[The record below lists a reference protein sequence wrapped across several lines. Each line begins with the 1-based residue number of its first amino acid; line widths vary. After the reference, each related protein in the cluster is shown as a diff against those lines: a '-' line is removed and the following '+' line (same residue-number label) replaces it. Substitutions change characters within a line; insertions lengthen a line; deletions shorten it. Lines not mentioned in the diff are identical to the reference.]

1 MMSLMTGNIGFRQ
14 YKQKT
19 KRTVKV
25 PGNVRDTIPIHSIAE
40 DGIFEIEPGEDTRLF
55 DRVYLLEDINYTLKD
70 EKEKE
75 AVLLTLC
82 KILNSINVDFK
93 IIVSNAGR
101 DMEQFYQEIFYPEDG
116 VYGKLGRNN
125 NEWIKEG
132 LKRGKPEIC
141 QTRYLVLTVRKKNY
155 EEAKAYFIG
164 LDAILEPLFE
174 AVKSRL
180 EPMNAVERL
189 RTLFGMYRH
198 GKESRFSW
206 SWDSMIQSKR
216 NWKNEILPSYME
228 SHKDYIEIDGKYV
241 SVLFAL
247 TLPNSLDESKV
258 MAELGNLTFPSMI
271 TLDHAPIPRIAVR
284 NKLMAAGRNNERAIH
299 MEQERRMKA
308 KNFVAGVSYEKQK
321 KKEEIEGYLEQ
332 LDDNDENG
340 YFFSMLVTVLADSE
354 EELRNRIEAV
364 RFIGEGLGG
373 IEFVTYNFR
382 QMKAFHTA
390 LPIGA
395 REVDCMRCMLTSS
408 LVAFQPFYSKDII
421 HPGGQFCGINRVTQ
435 NIVMLDRKRLKNG
448 NGVISGH
455 TGSGKS
461 MFLKSVEIVQ
471 TLIGSEDDVFAIDPQ
486 NELHSLTD
494 TLGGQFFD
502 LSAQSGIYLNLF
514 DIPEEVRSSE
524 DLSVWNLFV
533 AEQASFAEAFC
544 YAVMKGMSPTGIH
557 KSIITK
563 CVMQIYEKAFQDRKH
578 RQPLLSDFYHLLQE
592 YEKENPRDE
601 QETREIYKSL
611 EAYCTG
617 TFDMFARSSNLD
629 IRNRF
634 VVFGLKN
641 ISAEM
646 WEPVMLVVMHLLSQR
661 INYNQKYQRATH
673 FIIDEGQVVCRTE
686 SSAEQLNKAFLTYR
700 KFGGI
705 CTLVVQNMSAALANP
720 TVKYLVTNC
729 EFKCFFDQGG
739 VDRQEIADIIELSST
754 EYAALNEDIPGQCVI
769 VWGKDILL
777 CDSRILKNNPL
788 YGLYNTSFHQ

>member
-1 MMSLMTGNIGFRQ
+1 M
-14 YKQKT
+14 
-19 KRTVKV
+19 
-25 PGNVRDTIPIHSIAE
+25 
-40 DGIFEIEPGEDTRLF
+40 
-55 DRVYLLEDINYTLKD
+55 
-70 EKEKE
+70 
-75 AVLLTLC
+75 
-82 KILNSINVDFK
+82 
-93 IIVSNAGR
+93 
-101 DMEQFYQEIFYPEDG
+101 
-116 VYGKLGRNN
+116 
-125 NEWIKEG
+125 
-132 LKRGKPEIC
+132 
-141 QTRYLVLTVRKKNY
+141 
-155 EEAKAYFIG
+155 
-164 LDAILEPLFE
+164 
-174 AVKSRL
+174 
-180 EPMNAVERL
+180 
-189 RTLFGMYRH
+189 
-198 GKESRFSW
+198 
-206 SWDSMIQSKR
+206 
-216 NWKNEILPSYME
+216 
-228 SHKDYIEIDGKYV
+228 
-241 SVLFAL
+241 
-247 TLPNSLDESKV
+247 
-258 MAELGNLTFPSMI
+258 
-271 TLDHAPIPRIAVR
+271 
-284 NKLMAAGRNNERAIH
+284 
-299 MEQERRMKA
+299 
-308 KNFVAGVSYEKQK
+308 
-321 KKEEIEGYLEQ
+321 
-332 LDDNDENG
+332 
-340 YFFSMLVTVLADSE
+340 
-354 EELRNRIEAV
+354 
-364 RFIGEGLGG
+364 
-373 IEFVTYNFR
+373 
-382 QMKAFHTA
+382 
-390 LPIGA
+390 
-395 REVDCMRCMLTSS
+395 
-408 LVAFQPFYSKDII
+408 
-421 HPGGQFCGINRVTQ
+421 
-435 NIVMLDRKRLKNG
+435 
-448 NGVISGH
+448 
-455 TGSGKS
+455 
-461 MFLKSVEIVQ
+461 
-471 TLIGSEDDVFAIDPQ
+471 
-486 NELHSLTD
+486 
-494 TLGGQFFD
+494 
-502 LSAQSGIYLNLF
+502 
-514 DIPEEVRSSE
+514 RSSE

-601 QETREIYKSL
+601 QETREIYKPL

-788 YGLYNTSFHQ
+788 YGLYHTSFHQ